1 MLDHAVQVFSAEHYN
16 RLLHGWACAAAPVHD
31 PVTGA
36 ILGAIDLSG
45 SFRTAHPHTLALVT
59 AVARAAEQQLI
70 RDRRRSEAEL
80 IARYVDR
87 VSAAGG
93 RPSAL
98 LAADGRVLA
107 ASPRHWLGPCS
118 DLVPREGPT
127 VLPDGTNAVFEPAF
141 DGAWI
146 LWSVQARVRRAP
158 RHVLVIRALGA
169 ERPALQ
175 LAGRPLALSAR
186 HAELLTVLAL
196 KPEGLSARALARC
209 LYGGPAS
216 PVTVRAEV
224 ARVRRVVGDLVLA
237 QPYRLTAEVRADFL
251 EVERLLGRGHLRP
264 ALSRYRGPL
273 LPRSRAPAVV
283 ARRAALEAAV
293 AEARRRIATPRNPPL
308 IANGSTPRWNPAAC
322 PLPPT

>member
-1 MLDHAVQVFSAEHYN
+1 
-16 RLLHGWACAAAPVHD
+16 
-31 PVTGA
+31 
-36 ILGAIDLSG
+36 
-45 SFRTAHPHTLALVT
+45 
-59 AVARAAEQQLI
+59 
-70 RDRRRSEAEL
+70 
-80 IARYVDR
+80 

-146 LWSVQARVRRAP
+146 LWGVQARVRRAP

-169 ERPALQ
+169 GRPALQ
-175 LAGRPLALSAR
+175 LAGRPLPLSTR

-209 LYGGPAS
+209 LYGGATS

-224 ARVRRVVGDLVLA
+224 ARMRHVVGDLVAA
-237 QPYRLTAEVRADFL
+237 QPYRLTADVRADFL
-251 EVERLLGRGHLRP
+251 EVERLLAAGRTRP

-293 AEARRRIATPRNPPL
+293 AEARRRLQPPATPR
-308 IANGSTPRWNPAAC
+308 
-322 PLPPT
+322 